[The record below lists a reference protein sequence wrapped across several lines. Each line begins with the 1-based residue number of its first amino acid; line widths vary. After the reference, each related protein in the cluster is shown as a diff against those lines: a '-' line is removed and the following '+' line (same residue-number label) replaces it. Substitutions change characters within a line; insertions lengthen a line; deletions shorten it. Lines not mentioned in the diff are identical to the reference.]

1 MSRDGQWSCEGSGAQ
16 VLWGALWQSGGGEV
30 EAAFNAEGSQM
41 AESCVHSPGQG
52 QKQQGPLI
60 LHNAKQN
67 LEEEVEAVPHTTAP
81 G

>member
-1 MSRDGQWSCEGSGAQ
+1 MGST
-16 VLWGALWQSGGGEV
+16 LTPGGGEV
-30 EAAFNAEGSQM
+30 EAAFNPESSQM
-41 AESCVHSPGQG
+41 AESCAHSPGQG
-52 QKQQGPLI
+52 QKQQCLLL